1 MKKKRSNDLYKLS
14 LQNGQAS
21 IERLQYFHKL
31 INMDPRSNH
40 DNLYCSTSLTFTS
53 GGFPLS
59 LPVQQTNV
67 CKESLPIL
75 I

>member
-1 MKKKRSNDLYKLS
+1 MKKKRSNDLYKLL

-21 IERLQYFHKL
+21 TERLQYFHKL
-31 INMDPRSNH
+31 VNMDPGSNH
-40 DNLYCSTSLTFTS
+40 DNLYCSTSSTFTA

-59 LPVQQTNV
+59 LPVPQTNV